1 MKHKLDDEIKDV
13 LRKNI
18 TLYREKRGFTKYA
31 LADKLGVDHSY
42 ISNLEAGKKG
52 ITLALLYQLSKVLG
66 VSINALFSDNIDN
79 EIIGNIDTMLRRLLQ
94 DDLEKI
100 ERIIIFHISE
110 LENHQ

>member
-1 MKHKLDDEIKDV
+1 MKHKLDDEIKDL

-79 EIIGNIDTMLRRLLQ
+79 EIIGNI
-94 DDLEKI
+94 
-100 ERIIIFHISE
+100 ERIIIFHINE
-110 LENHQ
+110 LENR

>member
-1 MKHKLDDEIKDV
+1 MKHKLDDKIKDV

-42 ISNLEAGKKG
+42 ISNLESGKKG

-66 VSINALFSDNIDN
+66 VSINALFSDNNDS
-79 EIIGNIDTMLRRLLQ
+79 EIIGNIDTMLKNLSQ
-94 DDLEKI
+94 ENLEKI
-100 ERIIIFHISE
+100 ERIIIFHINE
-110 LENHQ
+110 LEKHR